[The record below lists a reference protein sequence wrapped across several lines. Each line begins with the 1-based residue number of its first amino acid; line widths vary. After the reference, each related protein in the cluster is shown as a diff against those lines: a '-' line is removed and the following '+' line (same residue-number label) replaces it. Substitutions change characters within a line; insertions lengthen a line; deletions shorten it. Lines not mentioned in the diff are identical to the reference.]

1 MSELGISGY
10 APFSRVAQNILV
22 LHRGEAGDQVTG
34 LATDLDQRLRASRG
48 FFEYTSV

>member
-34 LATDLDQRLRASRG
+34 LAADLDQRLGASGG
-48 FFEYTSV
+48 FFEYMSV